1 MRLRVRSADVASQAA
16 LVSALM
22 FLSNNEKR
30 LVELDC
36 IRANL
41 QHLARN
47 LLIQRQT
54 DG

>member
-1 MRLRVRSADVASQAA
+1 MRLRVRSADVALQAA

-22 FLSNNEKR
+22 FFSNNEKR

-36 IRANL
+36 IRADL
-41 QHLARN
+41 QHLAR